1 MINNSWSSEESL
13 GWLTLNYLKLIDGTK
28 ESMMIKIPDIKNVT
42 EEFLQNSFYNM
53 LSDRDIMLAFKI
65 LLKYENNHTH

>member
-1 MINNSWSSEESL
+1 MINNSWSSEESQ

-65 LLKYENNHTH
+65 LLKYNNSK

>member
-1 MINNSWSSEESL
+1 MINNSWSSEESQ
-13 GWLTLNYLKLIDGTK
+13 GWLTLNYLKLIDGAK

-65 LLKYENNHTH
+65 LLKYNNSK

>member
-1 MINNSWSSEESL
+1 MTNNSWSSEESE
-13 GWLTLNYLKLIDGTK
+13 GWLILKYLKLIDGAK
-28 ESMMIKIPDIKNVT
+28 ESMMIKTSDIKNVT

-65 LLKYENNHTH
+65 LLKYNNV

>member
-1 MINNSWSSEESL
+1 MINNSWSSEESQ

>member
-1 MINNSWSSEESL
+1 MTNNSWSSEESE
-13 GWLTLNYLKLIDGTK
+13 GWLTLNYLKLIDGAN
-28 ESMMIKIPDIKNVT
+28 ESMVIKTSDIKNVT

-65 LLKYENNHTH
+65 LLKYNNV

>member
-1 MINNSWSSEESL
+1 MVL
-13 GWLTLNYLKLIDGTK
+13 KYLKLIDGTN
-28 ESMMIKIPDIKNVT
+28 ESMVIKTSDTKNVT

-65 LLKYENNHTH
+65 LLKYNNV

>member
-1 MINNSWSSEESL
+1 MINNSWSSEESQ
-13 GWLTLNYLKLIDGTK
+13 GWVTLNYLKLIDGTK

-65 LLKYENNHTH
+65 LLKYNNSK